1 MAKGGV
7 SIGNKNYTV
16 YMHICPNSK
25 KYIGITKL
33 NPKDR
38 WKNGKSYK
46 NCILFNR
53 AIEKYKWKNIEH
65 KILYT
70 NLTKEEA
77 EQKEIELIAYYKSN
91 QKEYGY
97 NIENGGH
104 VNCVSEET
112 KKKISE
118 ATRKA
123 MQKLE
128 IKEKM
133 SIAQHNRIS
142 PLKGRKLSDEHKKKI
157 SLARKGKTYKHK
169 KESIYKMIKN
179 NTRKKSI
186 LCIETNQIFES
197 FHEADRQTNI
207 DYRNIQRSCK
217 NGKIAGGY
225 HWKYY
230 DLDKTEEGEEK

>member
-1 MAKGGV
+1 MKD
-7 SIGNKNYTV
+7 NTYTV
-16 YMHICPNSK
+16 YMHICPNNK

-33 NPKDR
+33 KPEER
-38 WKNGKSYK
+38 WKKGKSYK
-46 NCILFNR
+46 NCILFER
-53 AIEKYKWKNIEH
+53 AIKKYKWDNIKH

-77 EQKEIELIAYYKSN
+77 EQKEIELIAKYKSN
-91 QKEYGY
+91 NSKYGY

-104 VNCVSEET
+104 VNCVSEST
-112 KKKISE
+112 RLKISKKTKE
-118 ATRKA
+118 A
-123 MQKLE
+123 MQRPEVK
-128 IKEKM
+128 KRM

-197 FHEADRQTNI
+197 LHEADRQTNV

-225 HWKYY
+225 H
-230 DLDKTEEGEEK
+230 

>member
-1 MAKGGV
+1 M
-7 SIGNKNYTV
+7 KNNTYTV

-104 VNCVSEET
+104 VNCVSEST
-112 KKKISE
+112 RLKISE
-118 ATRKA
+118 KTKEA
-123 MQKLE
+123 MQRPEVK
-128 IKEKM
+128 KRM

-142 PLKGRKLSDEHKKKI
+142 PLKGKKLSDEHKEKI
-157 SLARKGKTYKHK
+157 SKAHQGKGHKLKQETKEKLRHNKKCRK
-169 KESIYKMIKN
+169 II
-179 NTRKKSI
+179 
-186 LCIETNQIFES
+186 CIETNQIFES
-197 FHEADRQTNI
+197 LHEADRQTNI

-225 HWKYY
+225 HWQYY
-230 DLDKTEEGEEK
+230 KKEGE

>member
-1 MAKGGV
+1 ME
-7 SIGNKNYTV
+7 NCYTV
-16 YMHICPNSK
+16 YMHICPNNK

-33 NPKDR
+33 KTEER
-38 WKNGKSYK
+38 WKKGKSYK

-53 AIEKYKWKNIEH
+53 AIEKYKWENIKH

-77 EQKEIELIAYYKSN
+77 EQKEIELIAKYKSN
-91 QKEYGY
+91 NSKYGY

-118 ATRKA
+118 TTRKA
-123 MQKLE
+123 MQKPE

-142 PLKGRKLSDEHKKKI
+142 PLKNRKLSEEHKKKL
-157 SLARKGKTYKHK
+157 SLARKGKTFKHK
-169 KESIYKMIKN
+169 EGSIAKMIKN
-179 NTRKKSI
+179 NTRKKTI
-186 LCIETNQIFES
+186 LCIETNQMFES
-197 FHEADRQTNI
+197 LHEANRQTNI

-217 NGKIAGGY
+217 NGKIAGGF
-225 HWKYY
+225 HWQYMN
-230 DLDKTEEGEEK
+230 